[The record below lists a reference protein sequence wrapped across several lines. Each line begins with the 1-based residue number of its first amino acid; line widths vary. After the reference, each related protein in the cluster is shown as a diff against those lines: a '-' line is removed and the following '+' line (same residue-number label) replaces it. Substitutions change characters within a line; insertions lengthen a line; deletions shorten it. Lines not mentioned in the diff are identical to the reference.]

1 MFSSRA
7 NAICLLHI
15 LQKYSDENHI
25 LPMREIQSKLKSSYG
40 IEVDR
45 RTVYAT
51 IELLQLLGYD
61 ISTYEENSIGYYMRS
76 RIVESSELSLLI
88 DAVYSFP
95 FISAKQSMELIEKLK
110 GIGSIYQG
118 KRYRHLSITR
128 SERKTENKQVF
139 LNIELL
145 DEAIEQARK
154 VSFTYLTYNEEKQLV
169 PRRKDPYVVN
179 PYNTIYTNE
188 HYYLVCTLD
197 NYENESL
204 YRIDRMRDLAITN
217 EAATRRIET
226 AESPQTAIY
235 AFMGKPELVTFAF
248 DKRILNDVIDRFGSS
263 IELKSNGDKCLAR
276 IMASPR
282 GIKFWALQYLPY
294 VEVLTPRW
302 LRDEIVSSIEQNP
315 YIEK

>member
-1 MFSSRA
+1 
-7 NAICLLHI
+7 
-15 LQKYSDENHI
+15 
-25 LPMREIQSKLKSSYG
+25 MREIQSKLKSSYG

-118 KRYRHLSITR
+118 KRYRHLSVTR

-235 AFMGKPELVTFAF
+235 AFTGKPELVTFAF

-263 IELKSNGDKCLAR
+263 IELKSNGDKCSAR

-302 LRDEIVSSIEQNP
+302 LRDEIVSSIEQSP